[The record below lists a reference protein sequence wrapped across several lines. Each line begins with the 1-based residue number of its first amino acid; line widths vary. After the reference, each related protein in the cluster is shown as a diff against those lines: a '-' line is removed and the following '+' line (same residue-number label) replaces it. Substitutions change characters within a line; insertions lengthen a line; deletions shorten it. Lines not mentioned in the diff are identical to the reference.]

1 MVDCICQKYF
11 PPTVCI
17 TNSTDSKPQF
27 QLVCIYNVII
37 HAWIIVKSIAA
48 IVKTLVVF
56 TKSMARSLVSQEQW
70 TIYHNQITSKP
81 KQFTM
86 YYTAGN
92 FQTESSTVSMDF
104 TAGSKINSS
113 ILVIVYRN
121 AMIV

>member
-1 MVDCICQKYF
+1 
-11 PPTVCI
+11 
-17 TNSTDSKPQF
+17 
-27 QLVCIYNVII
+27 
-37 HAWIIVKSIAA
+37 
-48 IVKTLVVF
+48 
-56 TKSMARSLVSQEQW
+56 
-70 TIYHNQITSKP
+70 
-81 KQFTM
+81 M